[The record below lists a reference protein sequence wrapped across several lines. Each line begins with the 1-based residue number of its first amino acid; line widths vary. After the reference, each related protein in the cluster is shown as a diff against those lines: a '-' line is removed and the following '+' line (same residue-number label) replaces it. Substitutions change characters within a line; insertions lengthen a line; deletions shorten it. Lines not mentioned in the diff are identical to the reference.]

1 MKIFTSCLY
10 SRTRNITG
18 AISSAFNL
26 ATLFSLLKFY
36 TSLGMVIGYSGVYWY
51 ACALDFYLD
60 IQL

>member
-1 MKIFTSCLY
+1 MSL
-10 SRTRNITG
+10 RTRNITG

-36 TSLGMVIGYSGVYWY
+36 TSLGIVIGYSGVYWY
-51 ACALDFYLD
+51 ACAISFHLD